1 MPAWPEQVPPA
12 EWREARVRY
21 PYRDRDAVG
30 PVSLKLRAGESTL
43 LLGPSGAGKSTLLAS
58 LTGIVPQTIP
68 ADFRAFDPARDYLW
82 PIPQKELDLNPE
94 LGQNPGY

>member
-1 MPAWPEQVPPA
+1 MGIPGLRLFDIRRWRTAEVVMPGQHYGIDYV
-12 EWREARVRY
+12 
-21 PYRDRDAVG
+21 DAQG
-30 PVSLKLRAGESTL
+30 N
-43 LLGPSGAGKSTLLAS
+43 
-58 LTGIVPQTIP
+58 PQTIP